1 MVTCNI
7 TGASG
12 FITGAKEIR
21 TKLEICFLFM
31 GVAALP
37 TWLKPATL
45 SWLTRLLC
53 GDNKLKGGTRGITP
67 FPRGT
72 RLQLARCTCARKT
85 TPCISALRVLK
96 YTTTIKLSSLHIGG
110 WYSSGGIEKNNLPS
124 ERRLN
129 EMANLTHH
137 CQFEYQNRGRINK
150 IYLRELCFYVLLLT
164 KHFSLCFPCT

>member
-1 MVTCNI
+1 MFPFYGSGGVTYVVK
-7 TGASG
+7 ASY
-12 FITGAKEIR
+12 FVLAYK
-21 TKLEICFLFM
+21 
-31 GVAALP
+31 
-37 TWLKPATL
+37 
-45 SWLTRLLC
+45 LLC

-96 YTTTIKLSSLHIGG
+96 YTTTIKRSSLHIGG
-110 WYSSGGIEKNNLPS
+110 WYSSGGEEKNNLPS

-164 KHFSLCFPCT
+164 KHISLCFPCT